1 MNTLL
6 DKDLFF
12 LNENADNSKEVL
24 SKLGSV
30 MIQKGYATDNYIEG
44 LVNREF
50 SFPTGIPAE
59 PVAVAIPHTDASFV
73 KESKIG
79 LMTLQQPV
87 NFHVMGSDSD
97 LIGVK
102 LVILLGL
109 ADSQHHLKALQTIIE
124 LIQTPTFINQLLS
137 VNTKEEAYEI
147 LEQKINLN
155 LEEEVK

>member
-6 DKDLFF
+6 DKDLVF
-12 LNENADNSKEVL
+12 LNESVDNSKEVL

-30 MIQKGYATDNYIEG
+30 MIQKGYAADNYIDG
-44 LVNREF
+44 LLDREL

-73 KESKIG
+73 KKSKIG

-102 LVILLGL
+102 VVILLGL

-147 LEQKINLN
+147 LKQKINVN
-155 LEEEVK
+155 LGEEVK